1 TLLRPRNEVRRLKV
15 APRKAKPFAEIK
27 SGVLTISKIKN
38 FFSGLLRCGVSP
50 VPSSRGRLRA
60 FHSNQLGYFI
70 QRRVYEERFELTTEK
85 INFLFM

>member
-1 TLLRPRNEVRRLKV
+1 MLRPRNEVRRLKV

-38 FFSGLLRCGVSP
+38 FFSGLACACGVSP

-60 FHSNQLGYFI
+60 FHYNQQSYFI
-70 QRRVYEERFELTTEK
+70 HRRIK
-85 INFLFM
+85 KAIFLIY